1 MKDSTSQY
9 FPMHDL
15 NIQIE
20 QFNVDARKVSNHES
34 SKLLLDSM
42 SKTQVRYLIVQGRHD
57 LSSLKRFFNTICRM
71 IDDSTER
78 GINIFFQFV
87 ANLR

>member
-9 FPMHDL
+9 FPMYNL
-15 NIQIE
+15 NIQII
-20 QFNVDARKVSNHES
+20 QLNVDARKVSNHES
-34 SKLLLDSM
+34 SKFLLDSM
-42 SKTQVRYLIVQGRHD
+42 RKIQVRNLIVQDPHD
-57 LSSLKRFFNTICRM
+57 LSSLKRFFYTICCM

-78 GINIFFQFV
+78 GINILFQFV